1 VRHPTATLVVDEAF
15 ADFVDG
21 YGSLARQ
28 LPANLI
34 VVRSLTKFYAIPGLR
49 LGFAV
54 SQPDV
59 AAAIRCEILPWS
71 VNSLAQA
78 AGVAVLADQDYPR
91 QTLALL
97 ASVRRQLV
105 DDLTRLPGL
114 HVYDGAANYLL
125 VRVDRADVN
134 AVQLARRLLCQGIAI
149 RTFDASQHLD
159 ERFFRVAVRGPKEN
173 ERLIEALAEAVDGG
187 RRTMDGA
194 GRGKAEGGKRN
205 AELVHRPSP
214 LATRRNKTPALMI
227 QGTSSNAGKSVLV
240 AALGRILLQDGV
252 RVAPFKSQNMSLNSF
267 VTCDGGEMG
276 RAQVVQAQACRLE
289 PDVRMNPILLKPNSE
304 TGSQV
309 IVRGRPVGNMNVAE
323 YIRFKGQ
330 AAAAAQECY
339 EALAAEFDVM
349 LLEGAGSPGEVNL
362 KSHDIVNM
370 RMAEYAAAPVLIVGD
385 IDRGGVFASFV
396 GTMEVLAP
404 WERQLVAGWIVN
416 RFRGDAALLQPALD
430 YTRLYTG
437 RPVLGVV
444 PYLAAIDLPQE
455 DSVEFK
461 SGALDSAP
469 SNGATVEIA
478 VIDLPH
484 ISNFTDFDAFRS
496 ESDVHLRIIR
506 TVDQLQTPDAVII
519 PGSKNTL
526 DDLAYLRCTG
536 LARRIAALA
545 GEGATEVVG
554 VCGGFQM
561 LGGEVHD
568 PLGIESS
575 NGDTSALGL
584 IDAHTV
590 LAAEK
595 TLVRTTARHQPSGL
609 EVAGY
614 EIHHGQTTLGSA
626 VAWFIRSDGQ
636 VVGAARPDQRVWGT
650 YLHGVFDADGFRRW
664 FIDRFRVRRGMSPL
678 GIAAGHYDIEPA
690 LDRLADAVRQS
701 IRMDEI
707 YRLLK
712 I

>member
-1 VRHPTATLVVDEAF
+1 
-15 ADFVDG
+15 
-21 YGSLARQ
+21 
-28 LPANLI
+28 
-34 VVRSLTKFYAIPGLR
+34 
-49 LGFAV
+49 
-54 SQPDV
+54 
-59 AAAIRCEILPWS
+59 
-71 VNSLAQA
+71 
-78 AGVAVLADQDYPR
+78 
-91 QTLALL
+91 
-97 ASVRRQLV
+97 
-105 DDLTRLPGL
+105 
-114 HVYDGAANYLL
+114 
-125 VRVDRADVN
+125 
-134 AVQLARRLLCQGIAI
+134 
-149 RTFDASQHLD
+149 
-159 ERFFRVAVRGPKEN
+159 
-173 ERLIEALAEAVDGG
+173 
-187 RRTMDGA
+187 
-194 GRGKAEGGKRN
+194 
-205 AELVHRPSP
+205 
-214 LATRRNKTPALMI
+214 
-227 QGTSSNAGKSVLV
+227 
-240 AALGRILLQDGV
+240 
-252 RVAPFKSQNMSLNSF
+252 
-267 VTCDGGEMG
+267 
-276 RAQVVQAQACRLE
+276 
-289 PDVRMNPILLKPNSE
+289 
-304 TGSQV
+304 
-309 IVRGRPVGNMNVAE
+309 
-323 YIRFKGQ
+323 
-330 AAAAAQECY
+330 
-339 EALAAEFDVM
+339 
-349 LLEGAGSPGEVNL
+349 
-362 KSHDIVNM
+362 
-370 RMAEYAAAPVLIVGD
+370 MAEYAAAPVLIVGD